1 MIGDTMMWI
10 ILYVTLTLLEWTFKL
25 FTLPFR
31 VIGFILDPKPKP
43 KQKPKPYSLEEMY
56 FYDHF

>member
-1 MIGDTMMWI
+1 MMWI
-10 ILYVTLTLLEWTFKL
+10 ILYVTLKLLEWTFKL

-31 VIGFILDPKPKP
+31 VIGFIFNPNPKPKP
-43 KQKPKPYSLEEMY
+43 KQKPKPYSMEEMF